1 MFAKVYKKTSC
12 TFRISGTLIVNLALK
27 ELESVKEGD
36 EKERKNRA
44 HPVSDNILY
53 CSNKPGTFFVSKF
66 LAEKNGEGGERGVAL
81 QLRRKERG
89 LV

>member
-1 MFAKVYKKTSC
+1 MKRV
-12 TFRISGTLIVNLALK
+12 R
-27 ELESVKEGD
+27 ESVKEED
-36 EKERKNRA
+36 ERRKKKERNRA

-66 LAEKNGEGGERGVAL
+66 LAEKNGEGGGVAL

>member
-1 MFAKVYKKTSC
+1 
-12 TFRISGTLIVNLALK
+12 
-27 ELESVKEGD
+27 
-36 EKERKNRA
+36 
-44 HPVSDNILY
+44 VSDNILY

-66 LAEKNGEGGERGVAL
+66 LAEKMGRGEGGEAL